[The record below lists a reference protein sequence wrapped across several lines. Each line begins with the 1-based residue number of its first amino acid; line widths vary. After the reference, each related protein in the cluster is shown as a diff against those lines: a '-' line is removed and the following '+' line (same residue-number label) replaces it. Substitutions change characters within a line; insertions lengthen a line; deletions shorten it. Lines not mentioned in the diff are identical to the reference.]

1 MMYKHEEEVDRTYF
15 KKIKKTVIDEVNEGD
30 VIYLKVR
37 NAGKST
43 IRHWEYYGKLIK
55 KTNHFFHIL
64 EYTNGSDNSETEDI
78 ERTERNPKQGTKK
91 WAKKSIIEI
100 YLVKT

>member
-55 KTNHFFHIL
+55 KTNHFFIYWSIL
-64 EYTNGSDNSETEDI
+64 MAQIIRKQKILKDRKEIRNKVLRNGQ
-78 ERTERNPKQGTKK
+78 RKV
-91 WAKKSIIEI
+91 
-100 YLVKT
+100 L